1 MSINGKMDLSDKV
14 QRILG
19 QITDGSEPIDPRIPR
34 FDKAHF
40 VGTDGTTWNG
50 ASISA
55 GDQTNLVTVK
65 EYAKKTVYFISDTAG
80 TLTIQVVDPDGTR
93 RTYDTVSIDADT
105 LEAYII
111 SGVVEKVALKFDTA
125 ATVTAWYEVQG
136 P

>member
-1 MSINGKMDLSDKV
+1 MKSWAKV
-14 QRILG
+14 YF
-19 QITDGSEPIDPRIPR
+19 E
-34 FDKAHF
+34 
-40 VGTDGTTWNG
+40 GTDGTTWKN

-55 GDQTNLVTVK
+55 GDETKLVTIK
-65 EYAKKTVYFISDTAG
+65 RYTKKTIYFLSDTAG
-80 TLTIQVVDPDGTR
+80 TLTIQVVGPDGTR